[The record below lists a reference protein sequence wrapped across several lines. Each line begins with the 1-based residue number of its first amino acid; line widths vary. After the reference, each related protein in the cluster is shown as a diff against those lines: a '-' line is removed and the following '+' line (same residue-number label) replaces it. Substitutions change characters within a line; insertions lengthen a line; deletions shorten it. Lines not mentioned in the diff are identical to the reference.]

1 MIKIA
6 LKTGLAVLFD
16 MIGFFLLEIFFLKA
30 CKGNITFE
38 EFVYIAFVV
47 VFVFIMCAIAFAV
60 YAVVSEIKKSNK
72 EIQIKIDNL
81 VEKTT
86 EVSNSISEKTTETS
100 DSMSKKS
107 ETWVCS
113 KCGAEN
119 PIGARL
125 CQSCGR

>member
-1 MIKIA
+1 MIKTA
-6 LKTGLAVLFD
+6 LKIGLAALFD
-16 MIGFFLLEIFFLKA
+16 MIAGISLLKNYLDE
-30 CKGNITFE
+30 GDITLR
-38 EFVYIAFVV
+38 EFVCIAFVV

-60 YAVVSEIKKSNK
+60 YDIVSEIKKSNK

-86 EVSNSISEKTTETS
+86 EVSDSISEKTTETS